1 MKEKKDHHHTRS
13 VKDLDLIQDIN
24 KVKDLKNDKKVREI
38 ENKNRIIRKIKIVD
52 NSIRQNL

>member
-38 ENKNRIIRKIKIVD
+38 ENKNRIIRKIKIK
-52 NSIRQNL
+52 NKRI